1 MIKKIKMSDLR
12 KLKKMGEILII
23 KNSGELL
30 MIRNIKS
37 NKIEFWE
44 VIQKDPVYF

>member
-44 VIQKDPVYF
+44 VV

>member
-44 VIQKDPVYF
+44 VI